1 MKTLRT
7 NYLGKYLEQ
16 YPKVSIKSILQSV
29 EFKIKEEILNIELEG
44 IEIIKTSANYGWFRI
59 WFKCPKCNKKVFN
72 LYDISWKFICRKCS
86 WLKYKKQRFKGM
98 IEGK

>member
-1 MKTLRT
+1 MLISDRINNLIIIKKKMKTLRT

-44 IEIIKTSANYGWFRI
+44 IEIIKTSANYG
-59 WFKCPKCNKKVFN
+59 
-72 LYDISWKFICRKCS
+72 
-86 WLKYKKQRFKGM
+86 
-98 IEGK
+98 